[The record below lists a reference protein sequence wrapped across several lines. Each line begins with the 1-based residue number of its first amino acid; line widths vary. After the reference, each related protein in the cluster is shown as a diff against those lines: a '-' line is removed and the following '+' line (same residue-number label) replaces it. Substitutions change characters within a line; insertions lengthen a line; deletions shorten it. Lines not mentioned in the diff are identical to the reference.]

1 MRFPAPLRPGDRI
14 GVTAPSAGVADRFR
28 PRFDVAVSH
37 LGACGYDVV
46 LGECLDGSG
55 PVSAPA
61 PRRAAELTAM
71 LTDPSIRAVVPPWGG
86 EMAIDL
92 LPHLDWEAIE
102 GAEPTWL
109 VGYSD
114 VSTLLLPLTLRG
126 IATVHGP
133 NLMDTPYA
141 VPAPLMPWLDVVT
154 APRGAVLTQGPSR
167 LHQRAGRDDW
177 EVHPDVT
184 DLTVDTPGRWR
195 RLDADDPVE
204 VSGRL
209 IGGCVETLTHLTGT
223 PFGDVPGFGTAQA
236 TDGLLVYLEVAESG
250 AFDVG
255 RALHGMRLAG
265 WFDHASAVLL
275 GRTGAPDAPG
285 FSQDDAVLDALGPLG
300 VPLLGDLDIGHVPPQ
315 MTLVN
320 GALTTLGWSPGRAV
334 LTQTLA

>member
-28 PRFDVAVSH
+28 PRFDVAVAH
-37 LGACGYDVV
+37 LRTRGYDVV

-55 PVSAPA
+55 PVSAAA

-92 LPHLDWEAIE
+92 LAHLDWDAIDA
-102 GAEPTWL
+102 AEPTWL

-114 VSTLLLPLTLRG
+114 VATLLLPLTLRG
-126 IATVHGP
+126 VATVHGP

-141 VPAPLMPWLDVVT
+141 VPAPLVSWLDVVT
-154 APRGAVLTQGPSR
+154 APRGAVLAQGPSR
-167 LHQRAGRDDW
+167 LHQRATHDDW
-177 EVHPDVT
+177 EAHPDVT
-184 DLTVDTPGRWR
+184 HLTVDTPGRWR
-195 RLDADDPVE
+195 RLDADTPVE
-204 VSGRL
+204 ASGRL
-209 IGGCVETLTHLTGT
+209 IGGCLETLTHLTGT
-223 PFGDVPGFGTAQA
+223 PFGDVPGFAA
-236 TDGLLVYLEVAESG
+236 AHADDGLLVYLEVAESG

-265 WFDHASAVLL
+265 WFAHASAVLV
-275 GRTGAPDAPG
+275 GRTSAPDAPG
-285 FSQDDAVLDALGPLG
+285 FTQEDAVLDALGPLG
-300 VPLLGDLDIGHVPPQ
+300 IPILGDLDIGHVPPQ

-320 GALTTLGWSPGRAV
+320 GALATLGWSAERAV